1 MIGRLALAVWLAF
14 AAPAMAQDAKGGL
27 LLYRLDVDGY
37 VADQIAAVVDAVDD
51 LLVAEPAET
60 AGMSP
65 EPVRLR
71 VDAARFDAAL
81 RQAEDA
87 AIAARIVA
95 VEAEGPDAIVLRVD
109 ETALAARLDQLRAEL
124 IEIMGR
130 RLDRRDMT
138 HTIGATIEGWV
149 AIDIRTDADLDT
161 LAAELGATGELG
173 FHIVRRTGL
182 AETPP
187 APATPD
193 GIVLMPVDDPGIYYE
208 IDPRPAVAGSHLVDA
223 AAAFDFAAMPIVT
236 FRLDDAGTLALAA
249 VTRKNVGRPFAIV
262 LHGALISAPQINE
275 AIVAGTGVIQRNFS
289 VEEAERLAALISAG
303 ALPIPVLRVPN

>member
-27 LLYRLDVDGY
+27 LLYQLDVHAY

-51 LLVAEPAET
+51 LLGAEPAET
-60 AGMSP
+60 AGMFP
-65 EPVRLR
+65 DPVRLR
-71 VDAARFDAAL
+71 IDAARFDAAL

-87 AIAARIVA
+87 AMAGIVA
-95 VEAEGPDAIVLRVD
+95 LEAEGPDTIVLRVD
-109 ETALAARLDQLRAEL
+109 ESALAARLDQLRASVIDIL
-124 IEIMGR
+124 GR
-130 RLDRRDMT
+130 RLDRRDLT

-149 AIDIRTDADLDT
+149 AVDIRTDADLDT

-173 FHIVRRTGL
+173 FHVVRRTGL

-208 IDPRPAVAGSHLVDA
+208 IDPRPAVAGSHVVDA
-223 AAAFDFAAMPIVT
+223 AAAFDFAAMPVVT
-236 FRLDDAGTLALAA
+236 FRLDEAGTLALAA

-262 LHGALISAPQINE
+262 LDGALISAPQINE
-275 AIVAGTGVIQRNFS
+275 AIVAGTGVIQGNFS
-289 VEEAERLAALISAG
+289 VEETERLAALISAG